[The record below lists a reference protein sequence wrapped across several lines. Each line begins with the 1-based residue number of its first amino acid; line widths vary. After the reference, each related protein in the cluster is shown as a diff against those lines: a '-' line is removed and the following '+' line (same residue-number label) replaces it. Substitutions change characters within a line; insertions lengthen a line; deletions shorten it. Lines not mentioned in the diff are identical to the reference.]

1 MDKTYD
7 FEQVIYER
15 EHLTHNMFAK
25 MDWDIDSIMRELEEQ
40 KYLPEAK

>member
-1 MDKTYD
+1 MDNNTI
-7 FEQVIYER
+7 EIACYEH

-40 KYLPEAK
+40 RYLTETK